1 MTIWVDG
8 KLVGGNDMPRV
19 KAVAPFET
27 MGAVA
32 GLVPLWDLHMQ
43 RVTGAAER
51 LGLAFTATPELRAA
65 AAEVLL
71 KNGHTDDVLRLAV
84 LPDSDGSNRR
94 VRVAIASRKRS
105 PIRCVRLLPTVV
117 ERDPDDPPS
126 DIKAQPRRFYDAVL
140 QQAQDGEADD
150 GIVVAPDG
158 CLLEA
163 ALGNLW
169 LRVDGVWR
177 TPPLDGRVLPGI
189 ARAVLLEHAATFGL
203 PVEEGL
209 LTFADLH
216 RADAI
221 AHSNAVYGPRPACLC
236 GDRAAVE
243 VVDAELGAL
252 WRESTG
258 S

>member
-8 KLVGGNDMPRV
+8 KLLGGNDVPRS

-32 GLVPLWDLHMQ
+32 GSVPLWPLHMQ
-43 RVTGAAER
+43 RLARATER

-65 AAEVLL
+65 AIEVLL

-84 LPDSDGSNRR
+84 VPDSDAPASP
-94 VRVAIASRKRS
+94 VRVVVASRKRS
-105 PIRCVRLLPTVV
+105 PIKSVRLLPTVV

-140 QQAQDGEADD
+140 QQAQDGEAND
-150 GIVVAPDG
+150 GIVVASDG

-169 LRVDGVWR
+169 LRVDGTWR

-189 ARAVLLEHAATFGL
+189 ARAVLLEHAAAYGL
-203 PVEEGL
+203 PVAETP

-221 AHSNAVYGPRPACLC
+221 AHSNAVYGPRPACLA
-236 GDRAAVE
+236 GERAAVE
-243 VVDAELGAL
+243 IVDTELGAL
-252 WRESTG
+252 WRDSM
-258 S
+258 SS